1 MLKRGDRRICS
12 ITNSATL
19 LDARKLH
26 QTPGSVMG
34 RSDAVEEISESLVQK
49 FNRRLLD
56 IQSLIELE
64 AENRELEERRNSA
77 GAGDSLFAGAALNG
91 RTLGSHC
98 RLATSQPLT
107 SPELCLNRAVSALL
121 AEDALRLANI
131 SL

>member
-64 AENRELEERRNSA
+64 AENRELRSAAIQLAREIRYLQARR
-77 GAGDSLFAGAALNG
+77 
-91 RTLGSHC
+91 
-98 RLATSQPLT
+98 
-107 SPELCLNRAVSALL
+107 
-121 AEDALRLANI
+121 
-131 SL
+131 